1 MRQRIYSL
9 LNLFRLMNADRWW
22 YYVNPELKISIL
34 HRWSW
39 QLNVIV
45 VKARLLF

>member
-9 LNLFRLMNADRWW
+9 LDLFRLINADRRWD
-22 YYVNPELKISIL
+22 YVNSELKISIL
-34 HRWSW
+34 HGWSW

-45 VKARLLF
+45 VKASLLF

>member
-9 LNLFRLMNADRWW
+9 LNLFRLMNADRRWD
-22 YYVNPELKISIL
+22 YVYPELKISIL
-34 HRWSW
+34 HGWSW
-39 QLNVIV
+39 QLYVVV